1 MENMKRALTLFL
13 LALLLLAF
21 NKGDTP
27 GHRKYPKNYFHSPV
41 KHAMLL
47 SGTFGE
53 LRPNHFHAGIDIKSS
68 KGVPGD
74 ELFAAADGFISRIKV
89 DSRGYGNS
97 LYIDH
102 PNGYT
107 TLYAHLNH
115 FNEEIEAYLKA
126 KQYELQSFE
135 VDLDLTPDIFPVRQG
150 QFIGVMGNSGSS
162 NGAHLHF
169 EIRDTRT
176 QDPINPL
183 LFGFPVVDNVSP
195 RMHSVKMYQ
204 LDEHLHTKTTKVYSV
219 FQSNGDYRIKGDTL
233 YTDGALAGFGL
244 KVYDH
249 FDRVSNWN
257 GIYSLSMLKN
267 DSLIYAFDLETF
279 SFDETRYLNAHC
291 DYEERVTKNSYYNR
305 CFTLPGNQLSIYR
318 KNKNYGVVAVPE
330 DRPAKITMIAADL
343 SGNEARL
350 EFWVQRRQGFRAVQV
365 SNELYNYILP
375 FDEGNMI
382 RTEGLYL
389 HMPAGTLYEDLY
401 MRYDVSPERSDGFF
415 SDVHHLHEPTTPV
428 HRYFDLGLRP
438 TKPIPAELKSK
449 VFVAY
454 CNGNA
459 VVNCGGTWQDGLL
472 MTKVHQFGNYCIMAD
487 TKAPTI
493 TPRRFRYNMK
503 GRSSMSFRIRDDI
516 ATAANVNELSYDAWI
531 DGQWILMKYDKKS
544 ATITHVFDERTQPG
558 EHNLKIIARDAV
570 GNQTVYETKFV
581 R

>member
-1 MENMKRALTLFL
+1 MKRVLS
-13 LALLLLAF
+13 LLLFPLILVAF
-21 NKGDTP
+21 GDSGTP
-27 GHRKYPKNYFHSPV
+27 ALKKYPKNYFHSPV
-41 KHAMLL
+41 KHSMLL

-74 ELFAAADGFISRIKV
+74 DLFAAADGFISKIKV

-102 PNGYT
+102 PNGFT
-107 TLYAHLNH
+107 TLYAHLDR
-115 FNEEIEAYLKA
+115 FAKEIEDYVKT
-126 KQYELQSFE
+126 KQYEQQSFE

-150 QFIGVMGNSGSS
+150 QLIGFMGNSGSS

-176 QDPINPL
+176 QNPINPL

-195 RMHSVKMYQ
+195 RMHSIKVYQ
-204 LDEHLHTKTTKVYSV
+204 LDERLHAKNDKAYSV
-219 FQSNGDYRIKGDTL
+219 YQSNGNYRIKGDTI
-233 YTDGALAGFGL
+233 YTDSPRVGFGL

-249 FDRVSNWN
+249 FDKVSNWN
-257 GIYSLSMLKN
+257 GIYALDMYKD
-267 DSLIYAFDLETF
+267 DSLIYAFELETF

-291 DYEERVTKNSYYNR
+291 DYEERLTKNSYYNR
-305 CFTLPGNQLSIYR
+305 CFTLPGNEMSIYR
-318 KNKNYGVVAVPE
+318 KKKNLGVVEVPQQ
-330 DRPAKITMIAADL
+330 RPAKITMVAADVA
-343 SGNEARL
+343 GNKADL
-350 EFWVQRRQGFRAVQV
+350 EFWVQQKNGSKATQV

-382 RTEGLYL
+382 RAQGLYL

-401 MRYDVSPERSDGFF
+401 MRYDVSPERSDGYY

-428 HRYFDLGLRP
+428 HQYFDLGLRP
-438 TKPIPAELKSK
+438 TRPIPAELKSK

-454 CNGNA
+454 CNGST
-459 VVNCGGTWQDGLL
+459 VVNCGGHWQDGFL
-472 MTKVHQFGNYCIMAD
+472 MTKVRQFGNYCIMAD

-493 TPRRFRYNMK
+493 VPLAFKYNMK
-503 GRSSMSFRIRDDI
+503 DYRNMKFRIEDET
-516 ATAANVNELSYDAWI
+516 ATSANLNGLKYNAWV
-531 DGQWILMKYDKKS
+531 DGQWILMEYDKKS
-544 ATITHVFDERTQPG
+544 GTITHEFDGRVGPG
-558 EHNLKIIARDAV
+558 EHTLKIVVSDAV
-570 GNQTVYETKFV
+570 GNENVFEAKFV

>member
-1 MENMKRALTLFL
+1 MKRALSFIL
-13 LALLLLAF
+13 LCVVLLAF
-21 NKGDTP
+21 DNSDTP
-27 GHRKYPKNYFHSPV
+27 ALKKYPKQYFRSPV
-41 KHAMLL
+41 NHSMLL

-53 LRPNHFHAGIDIKSS
+53 LRPNHFHAGIDIKSA

-74 ELFAAADGFISRIKV
+74 DLFTAADGFISRIKV

-107 TLYAHLNH
+107 TLYAHLDH
-115 FNEEIEAYLKA
+115 FSEEIAAYVKA
-126 KQYELQSFE
+126 KQYEQQSFE

-150 QFIGVMGNSGSS
+150 QRIGAMGNSGSS

-195 RMHSVKMYQ
+195 RMHSVKVYQ
-204 LDEHLHTKTTKVYSV
+204 LDQHLHAKGARAYSV
-219 FQSNGDYRIKGDTL
+219 YQSNGNYRIKGDTI
-233 YTDGALAGFGL
+233 YTDGDRAGFGL

-257 GIYSLSMLKN
+257 GIYSLSMLKD

-318 KNKNYGVVAVPE
+318 KNKNYGVVEVPE
-330 DRPAKITMIAADL
+330 RRPAKITMIASDVA
-343 SGNEARL
+343 GNEARL
-350 EFWVQRRQGFRAVQV
+350 EFWVQRKQAYSAVAV

-375 FDEGNMI
+375 YDEGNMI

-401 MRYDVSPERSDGFF
+401 LRYDVSPERSDGYY
-415 SDVHHLHEPTTPV
+415 SDVHHVHEPTTPV
-428 HRYFDLGLRP
+428 HQFFDLGLRP

-454 CNGNA
+454 CNGNSM
-459 VVNCGGTWQDGLL
+459 VNCGGTWQDGLL
-472 MTKVHQFGNYCIMAD
+472 MTKVRQFGNYCIMAD

-493 TPRRFRYNMK
+493 TPLSFRYNMK
-503 GRSSMSFRIRDDI
+503 GRSKMSFRIKDET
-516 ATAANVNELSYDAWI
+516 ATAANVDDLSYDAWV
-531 DGQWILMKYDKKS
+531 DDQWILMEYDKKS
-544 ATITHVFDERTQPG
+544 ASITHEFDEHIGPG
-558 EHNLKIIARDAV
+558 EHSLKIVVRDAV
-570 GNQTVYETKFV
+570 GNEKVYESKFV